1 MAFVQSTNCSRE
13 IRLQNFNLIWPG
25 GGGGKFDPPYRFF
38 VITQKAVELG
48 SSIFLAFINNTFP
61 SLKAKSWDFTP
72 TA

>member
-25 GGGGKFDPPYRFF
+25 GGNLTPPYRFF

-61 SLKAKSWDFTP
+61 SLKAKSWDFIP

>member
-25 GGGGKFDPPYRFF
+25 GGKFDPPPIVFF

-61 SLKAKSWDFTP
+61 SLKAKSWDFIP